1 MAVTVA
7 KNRPRGR
14 EDRPPT
20 RFWLAHH
27 LKPAH
32 DRAVVRTLLHA
43 LGVMCAATE
52 IVAPVA
58 APIDVQFREAHF
70 HLRDLRAHSHGQG
83 GQAPDTRGHQ
93 ARALADGGDS
103 RGPAMGR
110 ECAGIVALVAATLD
124 EHAAWYGARC
134 IGLDALVSVEGC
146 CHGLAPPAAAREVA
160 ALTRQGWRS
169 VSVVWPPYG
178 MVLYAASGAPAFL
191 RLAAGRLLGEVLS
204 SCWVPT

>member
-7 KNRPRGR
+7 EDRARGR
-14 EDRPPT
+14 EDRTPT
-20 RFWLAHH
+20 RLLLAHRM
-27 LKPAH
+27 KPAH
-32 DRAVVRTLLHA
+32 DRAVVRTLLRA
-43 LGVMCAATE
+43 LGVTFADTE

-70 HLRDLRAHSHGQG
+70 HLRELRHHSHGHD

-103 RGPAMGR
+103 WGPAVGR
-110 ECAGIVALVAATLD
+110 ECAGIVSQVAATLD

-134 IGLDALVSVEGC
+134 IGLDAVVSVEGC
-146 CHGLAPPAAAREVA
+146 CRVPAPPAAAPEVA
-160 ALTRQGWRS
+160 ALTWQGWRS

-178 MVLYAASGAPAFL
+178 MVLYAANGAPAFL
-191 RLAAGRLLGEVLS
+191 RLVTGRLLGQVDEVKR
-204 SCWVPT
+204 

>member
-1 MAVTVA
+1 MADIEAEDRATS
-7 KNRPRGR
+7 R
-14 EDRPPT
+14 EDRM
-20 RFWLAHH
+20 
-27 LKPAH
+27 KPAR
-32 DRAVVRTLLHA
+32 DRAVVRALLRA
-43 LGVMCAATE
+43 LGVACADAE

-70 HLRDLRAHSHGQG
+70 HLRDLRDHPHGRDG
-83 GQAPDTRGHQ
+83 HAPDTRGHQ

-103 RGPAMGR
+103 RGLAVGR
-110 ECAGIVALVAATLD
+110 ELAGVVSQVTATLA

-134 IGLDALVSVEGC
+134 IGLDALVAVEGC
-146 CHGLAPPAAAREVA
+146 GRVLAPPAAALEVE

-191 RLAAGRLLGEVLS
+191 RRVTGRL
-204 SCWVPT
+204 